1 MKKETDVTWKDASPL
16 TLADSA
22 SPDFLVESIR
32 SLTPGVPHNF
42 RGIRRRSRGVDRSR
56 QMVLV
61 GGLMSRNCLEHA
73 ARKSGA
79 EWCTALWLQLFAT
92 MRCFE
97 LV

>member
-1 MKKETDVTWKDASPL
+1 MKRFIASYPGGQR
-16 TLADSA
+16 LARFS
-22 SPDFLVESIR
+22 SGIYSISHSR
-32 SLTPGVPHNF
+32 RLHNF

-61 GGLMSRNCLEHA
+61 AGLMSRNCLELA
-73 ARKSGA
+73 AWKSGA
-79 EWCTALWLQLFAT
+79 EWCTALCLQLFAT